1 MEKPFDIG
9 AAASLGEIGDSVD
22 IGAAPL
28 FGKMKTPFEI
38 GAAASLAEIE

>member
-9 AAASLGEIGDSVD
+9 AAAPLGEIGDSFD

-28 FGKMKTPFEI
+28 FLEI
-38 GAAASLAEIE
+38 